1 VQTSRSYDFASASD
15 TTTDTSISLDLEK
28 KINEITADLQP
39 WYANKLFSISPG
51 QATIVVAYIKAMKLE
66 ANLSTQYRK
75 DLILLLTKFSAYM
88 SNKDFRDI
96 TRDDVLSFVESY
108 RKPENVDPLHKWI
121 GTYNLY
127 GLHLMRFFKWLYYPD
142 IAPEK
147 RSKPSVVDNIPRLRR
162 KETSIY
168 KPSDLWTQQDD
179 LLFLKYCP
187 SKREKCYHAIS
198 RDLSCRPHEILKLKI
213 KDLAFKSIGNNGHYA
228 ELVVNGKTGTR
239 PIPLIDSIPYL
250 KDYLDLCSILCITK
264 KVHFCST
271 NCSPA

>member
-1 VQTSRSYDFASASD
+1 
-15 TTTDTSISLDLEK
+15 
-28 KINEITADLQP
+28 
-39 WYANKLFSISPG
+39 
-51 QATIVVAYIKAMKLE
+51 MKLE
-66 ANLSTQYRK
+66 TNLSTQYRK
-75 DLILLLTKFSAYM
+75 DLILLLSKFSAFM
-88 SNKDFRDI
+88 NNKDFRDI
-96 TRDDVLSFVESY
+96 TRDDVLLFLERY
-108 RKPENVDPLHKWI
+108 RKPETVDPLHKWI

-127 GLHLMRFFKWLYYPD
+127 SLHLMRFFKWLYYPD

-147 RSKPSVVDNIPRLRR
+147 RSKPAVVNNIPRLRR

-213 KDLAFKSIGNNGHYA
+213 RDLAFKFTGNNGQYA

-239 PIPLIDSIPYL
+239 PIPLNRFNPLSERLSRP
-250 KDYLDLCSILCITK
+250 
-264 KVHFCST
+264 
-271 NCSPA
+271 